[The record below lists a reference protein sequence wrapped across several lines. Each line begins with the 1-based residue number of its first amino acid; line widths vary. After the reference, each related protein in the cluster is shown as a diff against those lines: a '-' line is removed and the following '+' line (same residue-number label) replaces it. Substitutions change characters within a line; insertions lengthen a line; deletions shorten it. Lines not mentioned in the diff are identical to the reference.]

1 MREAR
6 RCPYGS
12 HKRAICAICDAEE
25 DSLSLYLSRGTER
38 WLSFVVDR
46 VSDIFIPGAKIFLT
60 PRRENLVARRLLE
73 TIKGEEERVVP
84 VRARGT
90 K

>member
-12 HKRAICAICDAEE
+12 HKRAICAIYDAEE

-38 WLSFVVDR
+38 LSFVVDR

-73 TIKGEEERVVP
+73 TIKGEEEQVVP